1 VENFVFWPWESRYE
15 QVEMIFGESKSAA
28 ALNPAERTKL
38 RAFAGKAGSYLC
50 FCTLAEDFSED
61 DETFFRE
68 LVEAKIGVI
77 MLNRFF
83 LKTEYFELLTF
94 QNAHRTGRSKHTAAW
109 IMRVTTIRTLGNEFA
124 TKHTIGL

>member
-1 VENFVFWPWESRYE
+1 
-15 QVEMIFGESKSAA
+15 MIFGESKSGA

-38 RAFAGKAGSYLC
+38 RAFAGKTGSYLC

-61 DETFFRE
+61 DKTFFRE

-83 LKTEYFELLTF
+83 LEMAYFELLKF
-94 QNAHRTGRSKHTAAW
+94 RMRIDGAEQAYGRYARYDDSHARKRVRYEAQHLALGAIVAHRKLREYSSHCTP
-109 IMRVTTIRTLGNEFA
+109 
-124 TKHTIGL
+124 

>member
-1 VENFVFWPWESRYE
+1 
-15 QVEMIFGESKSAA
+15 MIFGESKSGA

-38 RAFAGKAGSYLC
+38 RAFAGKTGSYLC

-61 DETFFRE
+61 DKTFFRE

-83 LKTEYFELLTF
+83 LETAYFELLKF
-94 QNAHRTGRSKHTAAW
+94 QNAHRRGGSKHTAD
-109 IMRVTTIRTLGNEFA
+109 MRVTTIRTLGNEFA
-124 TKHTIGL
+124 TKHNIWL